1 MDEAT
6 NSSEIR
12 VSPKRYFILF
22 IFCLLSA
29 TNSFQWIMYSIIADT
44 VRDYYEVPPI
54 AIDSTS
60 VIYMIV
66 YIPLIFPSTFLLTKY
81 GLRVTLLVGSF
92 GNFIGSVI
100 RCFSVSPTLFYV
112 TLIGQTISGISQ
124 VFILNIPPHLSSIWF
139 PNQEISTATAIGVF
153 GNQLGIAAGFVVP
166 TYLVTKSALKS
177 VVGSKLG
184 ILYEGTAIITFISF
198 VLILFFFDEKPKYPP
213 SIAAKKGSGSS
224 RNNSYS
230 ASLKSL
236 FTDKPFMCLVISFG
250 LESGVLYAISTLLN
264 QIIGSSF
271 PGKEQA
277 AGDMGLIATV
287 SGIFGA
293 TIAGVLL
300 DKSHFYHLVTLVTY
314 LCCILATAAL
324 VGFIQLSPTIWPMYL
339 GAGIFGF
346 FLTGYLPVGYE
357 FAAEITF
364 PEPEG
369 TSAGLLNAS
378 AQIFGVL
385 MTYSAG
391 IVLDSLGINWMLI
404 FASIALVIGLICMF
418 LTKFKLKRLE
428 AERDGLQDEQPNQIP
443 DQAVIN
449 YVY

>member
-1 MDEAT
+1 MEEIVSD
-6 NSSEIR
+6 EIR
-12 VSPKRYFILF
+12 VTPKRYFILL

-29 TNSFQWIMYSIIADT
+29 TNSFQWIMYSIIAD
-44 VRDYYEVPPI
+44 VVKEYYEVPSI

-66 YIPLIFPSTFLLTKY
+66 YIPLIFPSTFLLTKR
-81 GLRVTLLVGSF
+81 GLRVTLIIGSF
-92 GNFIGSVI
+92 GNLLGSII
-100 RCFSVSPTLFYV
+100 RCFSVNPSLFYL
-112 TLIGQTISGISQ
+112 TLVGQTISGISQ

-139 PNQEISTATAIGVF
+139 PNHEISTATAIGVF
-153 GNQLGIAAGFVVP
+153 GNQMGIAAGFIIP
-166 TYLVTKSALKS
+166 TYLVTKSTLKS
-177 VVGSKLG
+177 VVASKLS
-184 ILYEGTAIITFISF
+184 ILFEGTAIITFVSF

-236 FTDKPFMCLVISFG
+236 FTDKSFMFLLISFG

-264 QIIGSSF
+264 QIIAGTF
-271 PGKEQA
+271 PGREQA
-277 AGDMGLIATV
+277 AGDMGLIATIA
-287 SGIFGA
+287 GIFGA
-293 TIAGVLL
+293 TISGVLL
-300 DKSHFYHLVTLVTY
+300 DKTHSYHLVTLVTY
-314 LCCILATAAL
+314 FCCIVATVAL
-324 VGFIQLSPTIWPMYL
+324 IGFIQLSPLLWPMYL
-339 GAGIFGF
+339 GAALFGY

-378 AQIFGVL
+378 AQVFGVA

-391 IVLDSLGINWMLI
+391 IIIESWGVSWMLI
-404 FASIALVIGLICMF
+404 LGSVALALGLLLMF
-418 LTKFKLKRLE
+418 MTKFKLKRLE
-428 AERDGLQDEQPNQIP
+428 AEREGLEEQSNQTH
-443 DQAVIN
+443 DTVIN
-449 YVY
+449 AV